1 MSNIAK
7 KSIFNWHL
15 IIGMI
20 SAMKIAFYRL
30 IIFIAIF
37 GWSISACAQSSNN
50 TNQGSTTPA
59 EIPTAILTPTISPTM
74 TEVSED
80 SLPGKIS
87 SGITLDFWHPWSG
100 EMANLIEEMVGE
112 FNKTNEWG
120 ITVNA
125 EFHSDEIVF
134 IDDMNQ
140 VIKEGNPPELI
151 VAPSFYLRFLEE
163 HGFVLQDL
171 VNFIESPVWGFSN
184 DEIASFLPVFW
195 DADISLSKR
204 LGIPAYRSGY
214 LIFYNLTWARELGF
228 SQSPFKL
235 EDFKNQTCKAGSTYL
250 NDSDLNN
257 NGTGGWVYSYNPY
270 AFYSWLKA
278 FGGGSKADGNKTNTL
293 GRNENVNSGT
303 YLYDLFLDNC
313 AWIGRQQQPYE
324 YFANRQALA
333 YSGKMEDILT
343 QERVNELNNSSD
355 QYSVL
360 PYPSN
365 SSNPVILVDGDSYA
379 ITTNNEEKAL
389 AAWAF
394 IRWMLNPENQVR
406 VVEESGTYPLSSTAM
421 EMLNDYKI
429 KHPAWAAAL
438 QYLQLAQNAPDDS
451 NWGLTKEVLADISWK
466 LIQYTTK
473 RDDVPVIFM
482 DAQNLLSELTQ

>member
-1 MSNIAK
+1 
-7 KSIFNWHL
+7 
-15 IIGMI
+15 
-20 SAMKIAFYRL
+20 MKIAFYRL
-30 IIFIAIF
+30 IIFIAII
-37 GWSISACAQSSNN
+37 GLSISACAQPNN
-50 TNQGSTTPA
+50 DTNQGSTTPA
-59 EIPTAILTPTISPTM
+59 EIPTAISTPTISPIT
-74 TEVSED
+74 TEMSED
-80 SLPGKIS
+80 SLPEKIPA
-87 SGITLDFWHPWSG
+87 GITLDFWHPWSG

-125 EFHSDEIVF
+125 EFHSDETVF

-140 VIKEGNPPELI
+140 VIKEGESPELI
-151 VAPSFYLRFLEE
+151 AAPIYYLRILEE
-163 HGFVLQDL
+163 NGFALQDL
-171 VNFIESPVWGFSN
+171 GNLIESPTWGYTK

-195 DADISLSKR
+195 IADISLSKR

-228 SQSPFKL
+228 TQSPSDL
-235 EDFKNQTCKAGSTYL
+235 EDFKNQTCRAGSTYL

-278 FGGGSKADGNKTNTL
+278 FGGGSKAVGNKINTL
-293 GRNENVNSGT
+293 GRNENVESGT

-355 QYSVL
+355 QWSVL

-365 SSNPVILVDGDSYA
+365 SSKPVMLIDGDSYA
-379 ITTNNEEKAL
+379 ITTKDKEKSL
-389 AAWAF
+389 AAWIF
-394 IRWMLNPENQVR
+394 IRWMLKPENQVK
-406 VVEESGTYPLSSTAM
+406 VIEASGTFPLSKTAM
-421 EMLNDYKI
+421 DMLNDFKI
-429 KHPAWAAAL
+429 KHPAWAATL
-438 QYLQLAQNAPDDS
+438 QYLPLAQNAPDDS

-473 RDDVPVIFM
+473 SEDIPVIFM